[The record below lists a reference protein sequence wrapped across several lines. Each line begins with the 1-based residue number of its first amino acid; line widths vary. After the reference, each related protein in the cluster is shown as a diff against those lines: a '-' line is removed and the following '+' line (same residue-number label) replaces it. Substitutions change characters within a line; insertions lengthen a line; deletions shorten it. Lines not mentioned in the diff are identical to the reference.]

1 MIQNYFNGKIDEIDE
16 ENEGDKKLR
25 LEFDAVKEKVLKFYE
40 DYAINRALEE
50 VWAYINSVNKYLAD
64 NEPWKLAKD
73 PTQRKR
79 LGRILFQA
87 AAAIRTI
94 SYFIFPIMPESSAK
108 IWDYLGEKNSIQEEL
123 FSELKFENFKLEQK
137 IKQSRPLFP
146 RVALKDFL
154 KEEAPPPAQPKM
166 EEKMEYITFDEFKR
180 MDLRVGEILNAEKVE
195 GTDKLVKL
203 EVDIGTEKRTM
214 VAGVADVYSPD
225 ELAGKKVIVIV
236 NLKPA
241 VIRGVESQGMLLAA
255 EVEGKATIP
264 FFPEDVPAGAKV
276 L

>member
-1 MIQNYFNGKIDEIDE
+1 
-16 ENEGDKKLR
+16 
-25 LEFDAVKEKVLKFYE
+25 
-40 DYAINRALEE
+40 
-50 VWAYINSVNKYLAD
+50 
-64 NEPWKLAKD
+64 
-73 PTQRKR
+73 
-79 LGRILFQA
+79 
-87 AAAIRTI
+87 
-94 SYFIFPIMPESSAK
+94 
-108 IWDYLGEKNSIQEEL
+108 
-123 FSELKFENFKLEQK
+123 
-137 IKQSRPLFP
+137 
-146 RVALKDFL
+146 
-154 KEEAPPPAQPKM
+154 
-166 EEKMEYITFDEFKR
+166 MEYITFDEFKR

-264 FFPEDVPAGAKV
+264 FFPEDVPTGAKV